1 MFPKEVSK
9 NDPYV
14 LSSIK
19 CDSDKLSTRI
29 FSDFEQACTQ
39 HVVRVIET
47 VEV

>member
-1 MFPKEVSK
+1 MLPKEVSK

-19 CDSDKLSTRI
+19 CENAKLNTRI

-39 HVVRVIET
+39 YVVRVIEA